1 MKANELMIGD
11 WVHVEAHRGFNAQNV
26 KVESIPDPDD
36 DNEYGHH
43 YGHIG
48 AWLESDDNDFRDVE
62 AKHLQP
68 IPLTVEILEKNGWKH
83 EFDKTGYMVKYDL
96 GKEGKNCWMMWAI
109 KEHNLDIQRQ
119 DENLDMY
126 NLKVSRVVIPCD
138 YVHQLQHA
146 LRLCGI
152 EKEIKL

>member
-1 MKANELMIGD
+1 MEAKELMIGD

-26 KVESIPDPDD
+26 KVETIPDNDGD
-36 DNEYGHH
+36 YKYGHH

-48 AWLESDDNDFRDVE
+48 TWLDGGDNDFRDVE

-68 IPLTVEILEKNGWKH
+68 IPLTPEILEKNGFVANNH
-83 EFDKTGYMVKYDL
+83 VCPYSYYEYV
-96 GKEGKNCWMMWAI
+96 N
-109 KEHNLDIQRQ
+109 KEHKLEIGFGFPQGNQTIFKEPWVYIDSEYIFIQH
-119 DENLDMY
+119 L
-126 NLKVSRVVIPCD
+126 PCI

-152 EKEIKL
+152 EKEIIL

>member
-1 MKANELMIGD
+1 MEAKDLMIGD

-26 KVESIPDPDD
+26 KVETIPDNDG

-48 AWLESDDNDFRDVE
+48 TWLDGGDNDFRDVE

-68 IPLTVEILEKNGWKH
+68 IPLTPEILEKNGW
-83 EFDKTGYMVKYDL
+83 EERPTGYVFYTDGKRYDNSL
-96 GKEGKNCWMMWAI
+96 WYIFGSNTFVVNTTEFQI
-109 KEHNLDIQRQ
+109 K
-119 DENLDMY
+119 
-126 NLKVSRVVIPCD
+126 
-138 YVHQLQHA
+138 YVHELQHA

-152 EKEIKL
+152 EKEIIL

>member
-26 KVESIPDPDD
+26 RVETIPDNDG

-48 AWLESDDNDFRDVE
+48 VWLESDDNDFRDVE

-68 IPLTVEILEKNGWKH
+68 IPLTPEILEKNGFKSPMPNGMML
-83 EFDKTGYMVKYDL
+83 FSDKEKDISIVVMKTNNAPNCNGKYL
-96 GKEGKNCWMMWAI
+96 VGI
-109 KEHNLDIQRQ
+109 KQSYTDS
-119 DENLDMY
+119 
-126 NLKVSRVVIPCD
+126 KVVMN

-152 EKEIKL
+152 DKTIEL